1 MKNKEHLTPKGL
13 HLIMS
18 IRASMNKG
26 ISSEL
31 LKYFNNEK
39 KVIPVSKPL
48 VDVINTNHISPDYV
62 GFTDAEGCFFIN
74 IRVNKNGYWV
84 SAGFSLVQHS
94 RDLLLFKTTK
104 EFLGYGTL
112 VEEKI
117 QMLLGLKLIDFVLLV
132 SIFFLFCSLS
142 FTEQLKILWIFVKL
156 VL

>member
-31 LKYFNNEK
+31 LKLFNNEK

-48 VDVINTNHISPDYV
+48 VELINTNQSGLIWLV

-74 IRVNKNGYWV
+74 IRVNRNKNGYWV
-84 SAGFSLVQHS
+84 SAGFSLV
-94 RDLLLFKTTK
+94 
-104 EFLGYGTL
+104 
-112 VEEKI
+112 
-117 QMLLGLKLIDFVLLV
+117 
-132 SIFFLFCSLS
+132 
-142 FTEQLKILWIFVKL
+142 
-156 VL
+156 